1 MDKFLNERSY
11 VDKDY
16 IYDIV
21 ATLYLREM
29 NYEKASEWLAKV
41 SADYQSRT
49 NIAKEGYFNLDPFRY
64 QCDKKHFISDSSDY
78 KLKFAQEMARLD
90 KMISSDAEPNR
101 KAEAKIRYAIGLRN
115 SFGKCWYLT
124 AYGYIMG
131 YTADVERHEWEWHT
145 STDRRGFKDNQYA
158 QRAYKRVD
166 ALMNQAIAEFTDP
179 EKAAHAQLE
188 MMNYATLMKQYP
200 ATKAAAQVRS
210 RCDNY
215 HDYALQKR

>member
-1 MDKFLNERSY
+1 
-11 VDKDY
+11 
-16 IYDIV
+16 
-21 ATLYLREM
+21 
-29 NYEKASEWLAKV
+29 
-41 SADYQSRT
+41 
-49 NIAKEGYFNLDPFRY
+49 
-64 QCDKKHFISDSSDY
+64 
-78 KLKFAQEMARLD
+78 MARLD

-124 AYGYIMG
+124 AYEYIMG
-131 YTADVERHEWEWHT
+131 YTADVERHECEWHT
-145 STDRRGFKDNQYA
+145 STDRRGFKDNRYA

-188 MMNYATLMKQYP
+188 MMNYATLMRQYP